1 MGGLSDEISAETGK
15 SLRDSA
21 ENVGAWASLHRVQQ
35 FRFFGIPGRQAY
47 RELRL
52 LAGQALRN
60 QSDKKAGAPVL
71 ENAQLDAVLAAADVG
86 CFATYIMKQGGVLVP
101 RKHHIVRTAYELND
115 EPTPYGDHGTRIY
128 GIWSP
133 LVAGRICTHST
144 KWKMV
149 RKAVDVQEA
158 TADQGAS
165 APWTRGNNCPPDEK
179 LNISGGNPVSVEPI
193 EPGETPLYGQADF
206 DNMTRKQR
214 RDLLAR
220 LRVVKPCQKKGYK
233 QQIDD
238 DQRALLVAE
247 LQVRGFTG
255 EEMEINLLLA
265 GGSLNSGAGMRIFY
279 RNGRLQEDDKW
290 RQWI

>member
-1 MGGLSDEISAETGK
+1 
-15 SLRDSA
+15 
-21 ENVGAWASLHRVQQ
+21 
-35 FRFFGIPGRQAY
+35 
-47 RELRL
+47 
-52 LAGQALRN
+52 
-60 QSDKKAGAPVL
+60 VL

-115 EPTPYGDHGTRIY
+115 EPTPYGGHGIRIY

-133 LVAGRICTHST
+133 LVAGRICTHAT

-158 TADQGAS
+158 TADQGAC
-165 APWTRGNNCPPDEK
+165 APWTRGNNCPPVDK
-179 LNISGGNPVSVEPI
+179 MNISGGSPVSVEPI
-193 EPGETPLYGQADF
+193 EPCETPLYGPADF
-206 DNMTRKQR
+206 DDMTRKQR

-220 LRVVKPCQKKGYK
+220 LRMVKPRQKQSYK
-233 QQIDD
+233 QEIDD

-247 LQVRGFTG
+247 LLARGFTG
-255 EEMEINLLLA
+255 QENETNLFLA

-279 RNGRLQEDDKW
+279 KNGRLQEDDKW